1 MLSCSGS
8 APQALSQKTK
18 HTQTPNNARYILK
31 PRNLY
36 LHVVEMIATP
46 LKMMLGMV
54 RKVLGCLGR
63 LWLCVIGIV
72 CRGKRRHGGEGEQ
85 SQRAKET
92 HDMNWDAEGWD
103 EFSVTV
109 VPNEAT
115 AADQP
120 QLGVS
125 QDQAPNE
132 NNDEQDLFQ
141 DMRPVFRKPQKVW
154 ISKGQH

>member
-1 MLSCSGS
+1 M
-8 APQALSQKTK
+8 
-18 HTQTPNNARYILK
+18 
-31 PRNLY
+31 
-36 LHVVEMIATP
+36 VEMIATS
-46 LKMMLGMV
+46 LKTMFGMV

-63 LWLCVIGIV
+63 LWLRVIGIL
-72 CRGKRRHGGEGEQ
+72 CRRKRRHGDEGEQ
-85 SQRAKET
+85 NQRAKET

-141 DMRPVFRKPQKVW
+141 DMRPVFRKPQKV
-154 ISKGQH
+154 